1 MNRQFLLNERPLG
14 RELKYTDFKLVE
26 SARPAPG
33 AGEVLV
39 QLIYLSVDPAMKGW
53 MENRADYMAPL
64 EIGDLMRGNGVG
76 RVIESNHAQFP
87 VGTLVCGG
95 FGWQEY
101 ALSDGRSIPLRPV
114 PEGVPLTASLSAL
127 GTTGLTAYFGFLEV
141 GLPREGDVVLISG
154 AAGATGSVVGQLAR
168 LKACRRVVG
177 VAGSREKCAFLVDEL
192 GFDAAINYREEDQ
205 AARVKALCPDGID
218 VFFDNVG
225 GEILDIALAN
235 LAHNARVV
243 VCGGISRYNN
253 LAGDIPGPGN
263 YLNLILRRAR
273 MEGFIV
279 LDYAP
284 RFDEA
289 IAYLAPRLA
298 AGDIVSRETVMEGFE
313 NLPNALMALFSGD
326 NIGKQLVHIGD

>member
-14 RELKYTDFKLVE
+14 RDIKYTDFKLVE
-26 SARPAPG
+26 GERPGPG

-39 QLIYLSVDPAMKGW
+39 QLMYLSVDPAMKGW
-53 MENRADYMAPL
+53 MENRADYVAPL
-64 EIGDLMRGNGVG
+64 AIGDLMRGSGVG
-76 RVIESNHAQFP
+76 RVIESKHPQFP
-87 VGTLVCGG
+87 VGTLVSGG

-114 PEGVPLTASLSAL
+114 PEGAPVPASLSVL

-141 GLPREGDVVLISG
+141 GLPKEGDVVLVSG

-177 VAGSREKCAFLVDEL
+177 VAGSREKCDFLVEEL

-235 LAHNARVV
+235 LSHGARVV
-243 VCGGISRYNN
+243 ICGGISRYN
-253 LAGDIPGPGN
+253 LAGDIPGPRN
-263 YLNLILRRAR
+263 YFNLVLRRAR

-284 RFDEA
+284 RFGEA

-298 AGDIVSRETVMEGFE
+298 AGDIVSRETLMEGFE

-326 NIGKQLVHIGD
+326 NIGKQLVHIAD

>member
-14 RELKYTDFKLVE
+14 RDIKYTDFKLVE
-26 SARPAPG
+26 GERRGPG

-39 QLIYLSVDPAMKGW
+39 QLLYLSVDPAMKGW
-53 MENRADYMAPL
+53 MENRADYVAPL
-64 EIGDLMRGNGVG
+64 AIGDLMRGSGVG
-76 RVIESNHAQFP
+76 RVIESNHQQFP
-87 VGTLVCGG
+87 VGTLVSGG

-101 ALSDGRSIPLRPV
+101 ALSDGRGIPLRPV
-114 PEGVPLTASLSAL
+114 PEGAPVTASLSVL
-127 GTTGLTAYFGFLEV
+127 GATGLTAYFGFLEV
-141 GLPREGDVVLISG
+141 GRPKEGDVVLVSG

-177 VAGSREKCAFLVDEL
+177 VAGSREKCEFLVGEL

-235 LAHNARVV
+235 LSHNARVV
-243 VCGGISRYNN
+243 ICGGISRYN
-253 LAGDIPGPGN
+253 LAGDIPGPRN
-263 YLNLILRRAR
+263 YFNLVLRRAR

-284 RFDEA
+284 RFGEA

-313 NLPNALMALFSGD
+313 NLPRALMALFSGD
-326 NIGKQLVHIGD
+326 NIGKQLVHIGA

>member
-1 MNRQFLLNERPLG
+1 MNRQFLLNERPRG
-14 RELKYTDFKLVE
+14 RDLKYTDFKLVE
-26 SARPAPG
+26 AERPGPG

-39 QLIYLSVDPAMKGW
+39 QLMYLSVDPAMKGW
-53 MENRADYMAPL
+53 MENRADYVAPL
-64 EIGDLMRGNGVG
+64 AIGDLMRGSGVG
-76 RVIESNHAQFP
+76 RVIESKHPQFP
-87 VGTLVCGG
+87 VGALVCGG

-114 PEGVPLTASLSAL
+114 PEGAPVPASLSVL

-141 GLPREGDVVLISG
+141 GLPKEGDVVLVSG

-177 VAGSREKCAFLVDEL
+177 VAGSREKCDFLVEEL

-235 LAHNARVV
+235 LSHNARVV
-243 VCGGISRYNN
+243 ICGGISRYN
-253 LAGDIPGPGN
+253 LAGDIPGPKN
-263 YLNLILRRAR
+263 YFNLVLRRAR

-284 RFDEA
+284 RFGEA

-326 NIGKQLVHIGD
+326 NIGKQLVHIAD